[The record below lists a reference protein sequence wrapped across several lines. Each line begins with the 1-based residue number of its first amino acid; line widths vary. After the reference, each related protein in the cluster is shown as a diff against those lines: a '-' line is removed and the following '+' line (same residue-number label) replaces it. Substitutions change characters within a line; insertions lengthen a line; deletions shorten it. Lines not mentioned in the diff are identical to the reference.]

1 MQRGLI
7 RQKMEHLRPPDATR
21 HINTNASRTPSPLRR
36 RKPWKKLL
44 YLKQAYPD
52 NYTSETFLSQMKRNS
67 SVTNYS
73 YWKLVH
79 DFALIVLHLSNIL
92 LVVLLFMG
100 IYLYD
105 WNASVPTIVGSCFS
119 IAGFIVRDRIANSH
133 KTAPTSTRDIAL
145 ADGDDVPVQPLMSMR
160 TRQTPKLKS
169 FFLLMFMLLVLTPV
183 LRSLTKS
190 TSSDSIWA
198 LCFIL
203 CVCNVIFHDYGMN
216 TANEHYSPI
225 ISTNISFANAIV
237 LASRL
242 VSTRPVFCFT
252 LLAVQINVLLPIF
265 DYSLRKHYPKRH
277 FHTILIIA
285 MFAIV
290 HVLIVKLFTV
300 KLLLAWITVQASIAF
315 FLPAYF
321 LFLQKYKNE
330 LQGPWDP
337 AKPIIRSN

>member
-1 MQRGLI
+1 
-7 RQKMEHLRPPDATR
+7 MEHLRPPDGTR
-21 HINTNASRTPSPLRR
+21 HTHTNASRTPSPLRR

-100 IYLYD
+100 IYLYN

-119 IAGFIVRDRIANSH
+119 IAGFIVRDRIANAR
-133 KTAPTSTRDIAL
+133 KTASTCARDRAS
-145 ADGDDVPVQPLMSMR
+145 AAGDDVLVQSPMSMR

-183 LRSLTKS
+183 LSSLTKS

-203 CVCNVIFHDYGMN
+203 CVCNIIFHDYGMN

-277 FHTILIIA
+277 FHTILMIT

-290 HVLIVKLFTV
+290 HVLIFKLFTV
-300 KLLLAWITVQASIAF
+300 KLLLAWITMQASIAF

>member
-1 MQRGLI
+1 
-7 RQKMEHLRPPDATR
+7 MEHLRPPDGAR
-21 HINTNASRTPSPLRR
+21 HINTTASRTQSPLRR

-73 YWKLVH
+73 YWKLVQ

-100 IYLYD
+100 IYLYS
-105 WNASVPTIVGSCFS
+105 WNASVPTVVGSCLS
-119 IAGFIVRDRIANSH
+119 IAGFIVRDRIANVP
-133 KTAPTSTRDIAL
+133 KTASTVARDGTV
-145 ADGDDVPVQPLMSMR
+145 ADGKDVLVRPPMSMK

-183 LRSLTKS
+183 LSSLTKS

-277 FHTILIIA
+277 FHTILMIT
-285 MFAIV
+285 MLAIV
-290 HVLIVKLFTV
+290 HVLIVKLFTI
-300 KLLLAWITVQASIAF
+300 KLLLAWITMQVSIAF

>member
-1 MQRGLI
+1 
-7 RQKMEHLRPPDATR
+7 MEHLSPPNGTR
-21 HINTNASRTPSPLRR
+21 HMNINGLRTPSPLRR

-73 YWKLVH
+73 YWKLVQ
-79 DFALIVLHLSNIL
+79 DFSLIVLNISNIL
-92 LVVLLFMG
+92 LVVLVFMG
-100 IYLYD
+100 IYLYN
-105 WNASVPTIVGSCFS
+105 WNASLPTVVGSCFS
-119 IAGFIVRDRIANSH
+119 IAGFVVRDRIANVRNARKMVPIS
-133 KTAPTSTRDIAL
+133 ARDDMLANGDGAL
-145 ADGDDVPVQPLMSMR
+145 AQPPMSMR

-169 FFLLMFMLLVLTPV
+169 FFLLMFMILVLTPV
-183 LRSLTKS
+183 LSSLTKS

-203 CVCNVIFHDYGMN
+203 CVCNIIFHDYGMN

-225 ISTNISFANAIV
+225 ISTNMSFANAIV

-242 VSTRPVFCFT
+242 VTTRHVFCFT

-277 FHTILIIA
+277 FHTILMIT
-285 MFAIV
+285 MLSIV
-290 HVLIVKLFTV
+290 HILIIKLFTV
-300 KLLLAWITVQASIAF
+300 KLLIAWITMQASIAF